1 MMLTF
6 LLIVYVAAIIFYV
19 YLFWRNIH
27 HTKKIVQSLNVII
40 ASSPIAYIAGLISE
54 AYSRLILLNV
64 MVVALSLIYVYV
76 KRKR

>member
-6 LLIVYVAAIIFYV
+6 LLIVYIGALIFYI

-27 HTKKIVQSLNVII
+27 HTQKIAQSLIVII
-40 ASSPIAYIAGLISE
+40 ASSPIAYIAGLINE
-54 AYSRLILLNV
+54 AFSRLILLNV
-64 MVVALSLIYVYV
+64 MVLALSFIYVCV